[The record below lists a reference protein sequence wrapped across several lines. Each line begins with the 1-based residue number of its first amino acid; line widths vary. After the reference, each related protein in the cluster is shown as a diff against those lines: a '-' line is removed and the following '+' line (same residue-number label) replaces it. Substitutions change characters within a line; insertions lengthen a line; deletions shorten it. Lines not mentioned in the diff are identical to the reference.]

1 MWNNDDDFSKKLFLS
16 PDIKLT
22 RMNDSMLAII
32 QPDILKLENK
42 YEIYP
47 NEEVNTNESLT
58 EEKQPIEKTNN
69 SINPLLLLTGYWKK
83 NKYYNI
89 HDVVYVHENRM
100 QFECIVPHKSDIF
113 ITDWLVKDY
122 WQEIIQIDMQKTIQ
136 NQEEFMKKMKKE
148 KSSKRN
154 KKSRKVFIF
163 DEKK

>member
-16 PDIKLT
+16 LDAKLAKI
-22 RMNDSMLAII
+22 NNPMLTTI

-47 NEEVNTNESLT
+47 NEEINTNKNLT
-58 EEKQPIEKTNN
+58 EKEPIEKTNN
-69 SINPLLLLTGYWKK
+69 SINPLLLLTGYWEK

-89 HDVVYVHENRM
+89 HDVIHENGTW
-100 QFECIVPHKSDIF
+100 FECIVPHKSDIF
-113 ITDWLVKDY
+113 ITDWLVNDY
-122 WQEIIQIDMQKTIQ
+122 WIEIVQIDIQEIIQ
-136 NQEEFMKKMKKE
+136 NQEKVMKEMKKE
-148 KSSKRN
+148 KSSKKN